1 MFVWFVGWLD
11 GWLVEWLVGWL
22 DVWLVGWLV
31 GWMVGWLFDL
41 PLPANQ
47 KLRPLFLPKPL
58 HPATVS
64 RFHTSEGPTYR
75 QFPPPNILY
84 RPAMLRQLPTCRL
97 LYWVDDK
104 YKPLTIFGSCDH
116 FALGCANVL

>member
-64 RFHTSEGPTYR
+64 RYHTSEGPTYPH
-75 QFPPPNILY
+75 FPPTN
-84 RPAMLRQLPTCRL
+84 L
-97 LYWVDDK
+97 LYITNISQS
-104 YKPLTIFGSCDH
+104 YLTTVEE
-116 FALGCANVL
+116 AELGRGRHNLFNR